1 MWAEKLSLFVFC
13 FFFFN
18 AGFLERIIHVRH
30 DAEYFKVIISFNL
43 E

>member
-1 MWAEKLSLFVFC
+1 MKTLAEKLSLL
-13 FFFFN
+13 FFN
-18 AGFLERIIHVRH
+18 ARFLERIIHVRH

>member
-1 MWAEKLSLFVFC
+1 MLAEKLSLFVFV
-13 FFFFN
+13 FFFN